1 MALKVVNKGLLEKF
15 DFFSQM
21 KKELEIQWRL
31 RHPHIIRLHGYF
43 YDEKSIYVVLE
54 YAQYG
59 NLYQRLKKDKFF
71 AEDKA
76 RHIVKQI
83 VSALIYMQE
92 RNVIHRDIKP
102 ENILI
107 MDLEKMHVKLCDFGW
122 STHTIDERRMTFCGT
137 VDYVAPELIYQ
148 EPYDEKID
156 VWAVGILAF
165 ELLTGAAPFTGQS
178 ERDTYSNITNLD
190 LQANEVFKERVGPIA
205 KDFISRILMTDP
217 KARMSL
223 QEMLTHEW
231 FQPRKGLYES
241 Y

>member
-1 MALKVVNKGLLEKF
+1 MKVVFKNLLEKF

-31 RHPHIIRLHGYF
+31 RHPNVIRLFGYF
-43 YDEKSIYVVLE
+43 YDEKNIYVVLE

-59 NLYQRLKKDKFF
+59 NLYQKLKREKFF
-71 AEDKA
+71 TEERSKV
-76 RHIVKQI
+76 IIQQI
-83 VSALIYMQE
+83 VNALLYMQE

-107 MDLEKMHVKLCDFGW
+107 MDIERMHVKLCDFGW

-156 VWAVGILAF
+156 DWAVGILTY
-165 ELLTGAAPFTGQS
+165 ELLTGSAPFTGQN
-178 ERDTYSNITNLD
+178 EKDTYSNITNLD
-190 LQANEVFKERVGPIA
+190 L
-205 KDFISRILMTDP
+205 
-217 KARMSL
+217 
-223 QEMLTHEW
+223 
-231 FQPRKGLYES
+231 
-241 Y
+241 